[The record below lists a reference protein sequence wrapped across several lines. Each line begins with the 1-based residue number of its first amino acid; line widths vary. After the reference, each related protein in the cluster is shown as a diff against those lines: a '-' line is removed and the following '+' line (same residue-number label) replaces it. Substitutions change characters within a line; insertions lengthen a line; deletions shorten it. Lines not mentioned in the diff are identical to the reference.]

1 MQEQWWEARK
11 VPRGGKRNCMENE
24 SAEFNGK
31 LHRKPRTIERRKI
44 IKVLVKR
51 KCIEK
56 ESEEWKSYCKLR
68 TIERRK
74 IIKRKKF

>member
-1 MQEQWWEARK
+1 
-11 VPRGGKRNCMENE
+11 MENE

-44 IKVLVKR
+44 IKIKR
-51 KCIEK
+51 ICIEK